1 MSIVAD
7 ITRSYAQPRAVI
19 HARLTEGQREDRA
32 LMLLMLGCGLVFVA
46 QWPVL
51 ARAAALDEAVPLEA
65 RLGGAL
71 MAWGVIM
78 PLACYG
84 IAAVSHLIARSLGG
98 QGGYYGARLA
108 LFWALVASAPAWLL
122 NGLVAGLIGPGAALN
137 IVGFL
142 AFAAFLW
149 IWLSGLAE
157 AEWPR
162 RVAAP

>member
-1 MSIVAD
+1 
-7 ITRSYAQPRAVI
+7 
-19 HARLTEGQREDRA
+19 
-32 LMLLMLGCGLVFVA
+32 
-46 QWPVL
+46 
-51 ARAAALDEAVPLEA
+51 
-65 RLGGAL
+65 
-71 MAWGVIM
+71 MAWGSSFAV
-78 PLACYG
+78 LAVLAG
-84 IAAVSHLIARSLGG
+84 AKPPVEAGVGLGSLGG